1 MRIARALTAGVV
13 VLLAGCSGQVSRD
26 GSETDSAIKQVPR
39 SSNPYTLFESLQV
52 RPLALSASGRYLYA
66 GREFDAETPVC
77 PVNEPGAVEP
87 AGGGGAAPSIR
98 HADRLECDRRGALAD
113 GRHPNHALRSL
124 PRGRRP
130 VDRCGRIL
138 QSAE

>member
-1 MRIARALTAGVV
+1 LCHIQRQSRIRALGGIQMRIARALTAGVV

-66 GREFDAETPVC
+66 CNTPD
-77 PVNEPGAVEP
+77 NRLEIYRRDDDDDD
-87 AGGGGAAPSIR
+87 GGG
-98 HADRLECDRRGALAD
+98 RL
-113 GRHPNHALRSL
+113 
-124 PRGRRP
+124 
-130 VDRCGRIL
+130 
-138 QSAE
+138 